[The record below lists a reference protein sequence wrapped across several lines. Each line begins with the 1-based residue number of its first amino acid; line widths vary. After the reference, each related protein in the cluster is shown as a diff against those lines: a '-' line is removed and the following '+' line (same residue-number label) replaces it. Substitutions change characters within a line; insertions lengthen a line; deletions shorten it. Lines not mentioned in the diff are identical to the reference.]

1 MFERT
6 EKHVTDMSFKKK
18 IIINDDPALLAK
30 QAAEIFVA
38 SARGSINK
46 KRPFTVAISGG
57 STPRQMHKLLP
68 TEPYV
73 QNIPWQKSHIF
84 WVDERCVPQDSTESN
99 YGTAKRDFIDEVPIP
114 QTHVHWITCESS
126 PQMSAKKYQKTLKDF
141 FCFENESIPRF
152 DLIFLGMGVDGHIA
166 SLFPGQKSLYE
177 KEKLVVTV
185 KGGNPNVNR
194 ITMTLPLL
202 NQARH
207 IVFIVTGKEKSRT
220 VQKVLEDRKIR
231 LPAQKIR
238 PRDGQITWLMDRG
251 AAVLLTGDL
260 HHESVKE

>member
-1 MFERT
+1 
-6 EKHVTDMSFKKK
+6 MSLKQK
-18 IIINDDPALLAK
+18 IIIKDDPNLLAK

-38 SARGSINK
+38 GARYSINK

-57 STPRQMHKLLP
+57 STPRRMHKMLP
-68 TEPYV
+68 TEPYIR
-73 QNIPWQKSHIF
+73 NIPWQKSHIF
-84 WVDERCVPQDSTESN
+84 WVDERCVPQDSPESN

-114 QTHVHWITCESS
+114 QTNVHWITCEPSH
-126 PQMSAKKYQKTLKDF
+126 QVSAKEYQKTLKDF
-141 FCFENESIPRF
+141 FSFENARIPRF
-152 DLIFLGMGVDGHIA
+152 DLIYLGMGEDGHIA

-177 KEKLVVTV
+177 KEKLVVAV

-207 IVFIVTGKEKSRT
+207 IVFMITGEEKAST
-220 VQKVLEDRKIR
+220 VQRVLEDSKIQ

-238 PRDGQITWLMDRG
+238 PLDDQVTWLMDRG
-251 AAVLLTGDL
+251 AAALLTGDL
-260 HHESVKE
+260 YHENVKR